1 MALFN
6 GTVEKK
12 TSNGIATTNGSS
24 PITSPEG
31 AMCVIAKGTIIEGKI
46 TTSENMRID
55 GTVRGEVHC
64 EKRLVMDA
72 SGLIEGNVHAGES
85 TIKGK
90 VVGTVSVANT
100 LHLLESSFI
109 KGDIKAKKLHVEEGA
124 KYDGK
129 CLIG

>member
-6 GTVEKK
+6 GTAEKK
-12 TSNGIATTNGSS
+12 SSNGVATTNGSS

-100 LHLLESSFI
+100 LH
-109 KGDIKAKKLHVEEGA
+109 
-124 KYDGK
+124 
-129 CLIG
+129 

>member
-1 MALFN
+1 MALFS
-6 GTVEKK
+6 GTAEKK
-12 TSNGIATTNGSS
+12 ASNGVATTNGS